1 MLSPRVEVSGAITAL
16 VTAVVTAI
24 MVTAIMVTAID
35 MAVTTA
41 GYYGSHHESMAVMA
55 LITSLWGA
63 I

>member
-16 VTAVVTAI
+16 VTAV
-24 MVTAIMVTAID
+24 VTAIMVTAID